1 MSQPKVSP
9 RGVKG
14 FTLIEL
20 LVVIAIIAVLIAL
33 LLPAVQQARE
43 AARRSACVNNMK
55 QIGLALHNYHDA
67 LLRFPFGC
75 VGGGVGDPH
84 TTGTNWR
91 TFILPYLDQANVYN
105 SLNFNG
111 GNFSTRGAA
120 GSSIGLTGGNQVLTS
135 VIVPVYRCP
144 SNPND
149 PLVPSAGSAM
159 QNSGFGQM
167 IHYVGIAGAT
177 PDPAGRA
184 GVCVTAGGGYAYNG
198 TACANGVM
206 TINECKSI
214 AQIIDG
220 TSNTLILAEQS
231 GMVGVIDI
239 SANYNGGWSGN
250 YVKIPVSQMSTSSY
264 PYQTGITS
272 IAYSPNLKTAGTGAT
287 GAYQSNTILNSFHA
301 GGIHGLLADGSVRF
315 LSENMD
321 FTLLTKIA
329 SRDDRQVTSEF

>member
-1 MSQPKVSP
+1 MMTDQ
-9 RGVKG
+9 RLVKSRRKA

-43 AARRSACVNNMK
+43 AARRSACINNMK

-67 LLRFPFGC
+67 LLRFPPGC
-75 VGGGVGDPH
+75 LGGGVGDPH

-91 TFILPYLDQANVYN
+91 TFILPYIDQANIYN
-105 SLNFNG
+105 QLNFV

-120 GSSIGLTGGNQVLTS
+120 GSSIGLTNGNQVLTG

-144 SNPND
+144 SNIND
-149 PLVPSAGSAM
+149 PLTPSAGSAM
-159 QNSGFGQM
+159 QNSGAGQM
-167 IHYVGIAGAT
+167 IDYVGVAGAT

-184 GVCVTAGGGYAYNG
+184 GVCVTSTSYAYNG

-206 TINECKSI
+206 TINECVSI
-214 AQIIDG
+214 AKIIDG
-220 TSNTLILAEQS
+220 TSNTLMVAEQS

-239 SANYNGGWSGN
+239 RANYNGGWSGN
-250 YVKIPVSQMSTSSY
+250 YEKKPVSQMSGASY
-264 PYQTGITS
+264 PYQTGVTS
-272 IAYSPNLKTAGTGAT
+272 IAYSPNAKTAGTGAT
-287 GAYQSNTILNSFHA
+287 GAYQSNTIINSFHV

-321 FTLLTKIA
+321 FTVLTKIA
-329 SRDDRQVTSEF
+329 SRDDRTVVPEF